1 MIKVGRNNSTK
12 FQGGIDM
19 LLQKRSVICAIFTVV
34 CLAALVL
41 CSFSASAALPQ
52 LGELAPDFNLKK
64 ADGSG
69 NIRLSDLR
77 GRPVLIMFWGPNCG
91 YCKQMFPSMIAN
103 YPGWVK
109 KYNVEILSIGYSP
122 YPSLVNKVVD
132 QYKLNFPVL
141 LIDGPTEGRYGVRVV
156 PAFYLVDAD
165 GYIRYTKIGSGE
177 STVNLENRIKA
188 IVK

>member
-1 MIKVGRNNSTK
+1 
-12 FQGGIDM
+12 M

-52 LGELAPDFNLKK
+52 VGKSASDFNLRKV
-64 ADGSG
+64 DGSG

-77 GRPVLIMFWGPNCG
+77 GRPVLIMFWGPGCG
-91 YCKQMFPSMIAN
+91 YCKRMFPSMIAN

-109 KYNVEILSIGYSP
+109 KYNVEILSIGYSWV
-122 YPSLVNKVVD
+122 PSQVKNVAT

-141 LIDGPTEGRYGVRVV
+141 LIDGATEGNYGVRVV

-165 GYIRYTKIGSGE
+165 GIIRYTKIGSDE
-177 STVNLENRIKA
+177 TTENLENQIKA

>member
-1 MIKVGRNNSTK
+1 
-12 FQGGIDM
+12 M

-52 LGELAPDFNLKK
+52 LGELAPDFNLRNI
-64 ADGSG
+64 DGSG
-69 NIRLSDLR
+69 NVRLSDLR
-77 GRPVLIMFWGPNCG
+77 GRPVLIMFWSPICG
-91 YCKQMFPSMIAN
+91 YCKQMFPSMIAS

-109 KYNVEILSIGYSP
+109 KYNIEILSVGYSWT
-122 YPSLVNKVVD
+122 PSDVKNVAA

-141 LIDGPTEGRYGVRVV
+141 LIDGATEGKYGVRAV

-165 GYIRYTKIGSGE
+165 GFIRYTKIGSGE